1 MQSRAAVLR
10 EPVDSIADSVPGPV
24 SVETIETADPVRD
37 EVLVE
42 VVAASLCHT
51 DNSVALGHLDLPTPL
66 VMGHEGAGVVR
77 AVGPEVD
84 SVSPGDHVVLGRV
97 ACGSCTYCQLGQSN
111 LCETRKETSSEGTT
125 RTGSIAFESDGGP
138 VHHCLGVSSFT
149 NYTVVTEEVAVPIT
163 SEIPLDQATLLG
175 CGVFTGVGAVTKTAN
190 VGMGSTVVV
199 FGLGGVGLS
208 AVQGADIR
216 SAGEVIAVDIIP
228 EKLRIAESL
237 GATRTID
244 ASKDDPVEMVRD
256 EFGGAD
262 YVFDAVGN
270 AKVLEQGLDML
281 RPRGMVVVIGT
292 AGGGKAEIPVAI
304 SELVTSEKRIVGSFN
319 GSANLRQFI
328 PTLAELVAGG
338 RLSLAEMISGTCTLD
353 ELNDAMV
360 RLESGTAVRQ
370 VVSMEE

>member
-1 MQSRAAVLR
+1 MRSRAAVLG
-10 EPVDSIADSVPGPV
+10 EPVDSIDDSGQGPI
-24 SVETIETADPVRD
+24 SIETIETADPIRD

-51 DNSVALGHLDLPTPL
+51 DNSVALGHLDVPTPL
-66 VMGHEGAGVVR
+66 VMGHEGAGIVR

-111 LCETRKETSSEGTT
+111 LCEVRKETNRSGTL
-125 RTGSIAFESDGGP
+125 RTESIAFERDGESI
-138 VHHCLGVSSFT
+138 HHCLGVSSFA
-149 NYTVVTEEVAVPIT
+149 NYTVVTEEVTVPIT
-163 SEIPLDQATLLG
+163 REIPLDQATLLG

-190 VGMGSTVVV
+190 IEPGARVVV

-208 AVQGADIR
+208 AVQGADIMN
-216 SAGEVIAVDIIP
+216 AGDVVAIDIIP
-228 EKLRIAESL
+228 QKLQIAESL

-244 ASKDDPVEMVRD
+244 ASEDDPVEEVW
-256 EFGGAD
+256 EQFGGAD

-270 AKVLEQGLDML
+270 ASVIGQGLDML

-292 AGGGKAEIPVAI
+292 AGGGKADIPVGI
-304 SELVTSEKRIVGSFN
+304 SDLVTSEKRVVGSFN

-328 PTLAELVAGG
+328 PTLAELVADS
-338 RLSLAEMISGTCTLD
+338 RLSLAEMISGTYALD
-353 ELNDAMV
+353 ELNEAMA
-360 RLESGTAVRQ
+360 RLEAGSAVRQ
-370 VVSMEE
+370 VVTME